1 MQSEPK
7 LITKLR
13 DEAKAQGKTISEVAI
28 AYFDNYHLSVHRSEG
43 DPDID

>member
-13 DEAKAQGKTISEVAI
+13 DEAQAQGKTIGEVAV
-28 AYFDNYHLSVHRSEG
+28 AYFDRYHLSVHRSEG
-43 DPDID
+43 DPGAV